1 MSETLHKTEPEST
14 GYLLH
19 VSTCRQRL
27 KNSKGEP
34 EWGKA
39 AQWMPRASKVRNDS
53 EQQEG
58 IGGRHRK
65 IYNHS
70 CCYTTVYIV
79 QDLTNCTV
87 KNQQKLLHANHTSIK
102 LICFSRA
109 CTRQWERENVA
120 SCPIR
125 PIPRQPTP
133 ALTVRS
139 SMYLTS
145 EGDCFWRQSS
155 NGMFKLEL
163 LSS

>member
-1 MSETLHKTEPEST
+1 MSETLHKTEPEPT

-27 KNSKGEP
+27 KNSKAEP

-87 KNQQKLLHANHTSIK
+87 KNQQKLLHTNHTSIK
-102 LICFSRA
+102 LICLSRA
-109 CTRQWERENVA
+109 CTRQRERENVA

-125 PIPRQPTP
+125 PIPLMSWTITP
-133 ALTVRS
+133 PAYPCTHSPKLYVPHFRRGLLLETV
-139 SMYLTS
+139 
-145 EGDCFWRQSS
+145 
-155 NGMFKLEL
+155 FKWDA
-163 LSS
+163 

>member
-19 VSTCRQRL
+19 ASTCRQRL
-27 KNSKGEP
+27 KNSKAEP

-58 IGGRHRK
+58 IGGRQEKSTTTAAATQLYTLFK
-65 IYNHS
+65 IWQ
-70 CCYTTVYIV
+70 IA
-79 QDLTNCTV
+79 V

-109 CTRQWERENVA
+109 CTRQQERENVA
-120 SCPIR
+120 SCPIW
-125 PIPRQPTP
+125 PIPLMSWTITP
-133 ALTVRS
+133 PAYPCTHSLKLYVPHFRRGLLLETV
-139 SMYLTS
+139 
-145 EGDCFWRQSS
+145 
-155 NGMFKLEL
+155 FKWDV
-163 LSS
+163 